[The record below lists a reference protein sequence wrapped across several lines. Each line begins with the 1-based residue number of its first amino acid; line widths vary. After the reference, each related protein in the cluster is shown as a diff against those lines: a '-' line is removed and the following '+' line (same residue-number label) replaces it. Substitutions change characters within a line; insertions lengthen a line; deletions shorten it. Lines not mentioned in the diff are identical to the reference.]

1 LGDKIVTTPP
11 LTRAIVVVK
20 GMRMLA
26 AGSTST
32 SPRAGLRPLRS
43 IVGGAGNPMRVGYAV
58 GVEVG
63 ADVGAEV
70 GDDVG
75 AAVGTT
81 VGVAVVGADVGATVG
96 TAVGAAVGTAVGV
109 AVVGTA
115 VGAAVGTDVGAAV
128 GTAVGVAVGVACN
141 RRRQKSSL
149 HGWLPTQTRTHSAPW
164 V

>member
-1 LGDKIVTTPP
+1 MGDKIVTTPP

-70 GDDVG
+70 G
-75 AAVGTT
+75 
-81 VGVAVVGADVGATVG
+81 AD
-96 TAVGAAVGTAVGV
+96 VGAAVGTAVGV
-109 AVVGTA
+109 AVVGA
-115 VGAAVGTDVGAAV
+115 DVGAAVGTAVGVAV